1 MTKAKRSKSDAS
13 TQTRSA
19 ANDQQSSSSPAPE
32 SATSYQSLLH
42 VLPDAYLAVDQ
53 SGQIQE
59 WSPRAEELFGWSA
72 AQVQDRSA
80 QELGLPD
87 NFLGTQPQGLPVF
100 VRAIGRRTNSG
111 LLQYL
116 AINASGEEFPVEM
129 SVIHTTTVNTKQ
141 CQMVLIKDIS
151 HRLVAEERLAQAS
164 KMEAIGQLV
173 SGLAHD
179 FNNVLGIILGSLET
193 LEIRVKDPTNQEL
206 VKLAIL
212 ATERGNEVT
221 HAMQA
226 VARRR
231 PAKQEYINLNAALRE
246 LNPLLTKSVS
256 NSIQLSVIAEA
267 DQAEVMIDVGAFNNV
282 VLNFIINARDA
293 MPNGGMAM
301 IYTQNISVD
310 ANDPLESIDLASGN
324 YIVLG
329 VDDSGT
335 GMSPEVAARAME
347 PFFTTKPKGKGTG
360 LGLAMAYAFAR
371 QSGGALRIRSVPDRG
386 TNIHLFIPTL
396 STSSNIQTGA
406 WDD

>member
-1 MTKAKRSKSDAS
+1 MTESTHSKIDAS
-13 TQTRSA
+13 TQSRSV
-19 ANDQQSSSSPAPE
+19 ANDQQSNNPPMPE

-42 VLPDAYLAVDQ
+42 ALPDAYLATDQ
-53 SGQIQE
+53 LGQIQE

-72 AQVQDRSA
+72 AQVLNRSA
-80 QELGLPD
+80 LDLALPA
-87 NFLGTQPQGLPVF
+87 NFLQTPTQGLPVF
-100 VRAIGRRTNSG
+100 VRAIMPRTNKG
-111 LLQYL
+111 LPQYI
-116 AINASGEEFPVEM
+116 AISASGEEFPVELN
-129 SVIHTTTVNTKQ
+129 VIHTITLKTKH

-179 FNNVLGIILGSLET
+179 FNNVLSIILGSLEA
-193 LEIRVKDPTNQEL
+193 LEIRLKDPTNQEL

-231 PAKQEYINLNAALRE
+231 PAKQEHINLNAALRE
-246 LNPLLTKSVS
+246 LKPLLTKSVTK
-256 NSIQLSVIAEA
+256 SIHFSVIAEA

-335 GMSPEVAARAME
+335 GMSPEVATRAME

-371 QSGGALRIRSVPDRG
+371 QSGGALRIRSVPDQG

-396 STSSNIQTGA
+396 STSSDIQTGA
-406 WDD
+406 RDD